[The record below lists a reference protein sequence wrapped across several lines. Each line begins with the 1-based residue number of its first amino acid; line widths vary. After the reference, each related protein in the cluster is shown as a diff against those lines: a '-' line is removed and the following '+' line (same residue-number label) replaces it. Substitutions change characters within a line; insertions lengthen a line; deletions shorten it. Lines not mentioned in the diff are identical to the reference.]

1 MYLAVDN
8 LLPTFSS
15 PLSSFFCVVV
25 RNSLAFSGLELYS
38 ECFALP
44 PVVVVD
50 VDVVGDRTLCR
61 LLSSF
66 SSLSSLSSF
75 SFFLAGGNGFIGDC
89 NRDTSPALLVVNFSS
104 FSSSF
109 SHDDDDPEDD
119 PERVPNQTSISLSLA
134 RSLARSLFVSLVR
147 APHRAFS
154 MLFLERSGAK
164 ESVVFARLFFVQ
176 LFRLDFIIILTSS
189 PFFLFLFFEKKN
201 KKRAALCLEQVLI
214 STSIKLVPY
223 RTCQLDVDYEDHH
236 FVRVC
241 VGRRRTTTTARNHD
255 DDDGC
260 SRVVV
265 ETS

>member
-1 MYLAVDN
+1 M
-8 LLPTFSS
+8 
-15 PLSSFFCVVV
+15 
-25 RNSLAFSGLELYS
+25 
-38 ECFALP
+38 
-44 PVVVVD
+44 VVVD

-119 PERVPNQTSISLSLA
+119 PSACQTRRPSLSHSHSLA
-134 RSLARSLFVSLVR
+134 RSLALYSSLSLR

-164 ESVVFARLFFVQ
+164 ESVVFARLFFVEL
-176 LFRLDFIIILTSS
+176 LFRLDL
-189 PFFLFLFFEKKN
+189 LF
-201 KKRAALCLEQVLI
+201 
-214 STSIKLVPY
+214 
-223 RTCQLDVDYEDHH
+223 
-236 FVRVC
+236 
-241 VGRRRTTTTARNHD
+241 
-255 DDDGC
+255 
-260 SRVVV
+260 
-265 ETS
+265 

>member
-119 PERVPNQTSISLSLA
+119 PERVPNQTSISLSLTLA
-134 RSLARSLFVSLVR
+134 RSLARSLFIRLSRSRSASRFFYALLGEKRRKRVSR
-147 APHRAFS
+147 FCA
-154 MLFLERSGAK
+154 
-164 ESVVFARLFFVQ
+164 SVFCR
-176 LFRLDFIIILTSS
+176 I
-189 PFFLFLFFEKKN
+189 
-201 KKRAALCLEQVLI
+201 I
-214 STSIKLVPY
+214 ST
-223 RTCQLDVDYEDHH
+223 
-236 FVRVC
+236 
-241 VGRRRTTTTARNHD
+241 
-255 DDDGC
+255 
-260 SRVVV
+260 
-265 ETS
+265 